1 MIGIKMLVSS
11 IEHSWAADKKKVSQQ
26 VEQWLSDQHILRD
39 KCDAAEQQ
47 FKSHAVLKTKMR
59 HSHLNLWL
67 DGWSVTHL

>member
-39 KCDAAEQQ
+39 QSDAGEQQ
-47 FKSHAVLKTKMR
+47 FKLHALLKNKMQ
-59 HSHLNLWL
+59 HSLKWLWL
-67 DGWSVTHL
+67 DRWSVTHL